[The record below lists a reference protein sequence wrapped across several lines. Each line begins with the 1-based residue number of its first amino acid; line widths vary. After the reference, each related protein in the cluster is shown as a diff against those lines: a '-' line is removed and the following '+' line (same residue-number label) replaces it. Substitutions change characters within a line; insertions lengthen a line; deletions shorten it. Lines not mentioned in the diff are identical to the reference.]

1 MHSQPKDS
9 QSTVYAQP
17 ATETRKWK
25 FESGN
30 LNSNFVGIA
39 FVVNLYIKRKANFK
53 TGLFFVNFS

>member
-25 FESGN
+25 FEQVCWKLRS
-30 LNSNFVGIA
+30 VGTEKPFQELDSKSLA
-39 FVVNLYIKRKANFK
+39 MN
-53 TGLFFVNFS
+53 G